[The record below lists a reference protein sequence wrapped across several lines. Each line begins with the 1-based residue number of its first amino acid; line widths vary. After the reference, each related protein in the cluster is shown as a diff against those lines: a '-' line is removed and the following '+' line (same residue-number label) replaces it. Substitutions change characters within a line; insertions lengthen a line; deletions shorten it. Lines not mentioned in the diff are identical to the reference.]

1 MELIFQNLPRKGTQI
16 SPDLIV
22 SIKDS
27 FISRKNGVL
36 ISADYSQIEI
46 RMMAH
51 LSKDPKLIEIFAKD
65 KEHDIYKVLA
75 SKIFKV
81 TLDCITEEQRS
92 HAKTLCLAIIYG
104 LVTQS
109 SDLIFV

>member
-1 MELIFQNLPRKGTQI
+1 LPRKGTSI
-16 SPDLIV
+16 STDLVV

-27 FISRKNGVL
+27 FISRRNGVL

-81 TLDCITEEQRS
+81 TLDSISDEQRS

-104 LVTQS
+104 LV
-109 SDLIFV
+109 IRV